1 MNNKENK
8 NISGSL
14 NRRLLI
20 AILLLAGFIRIIY
33 LFEIRPTPLFQFL
46 AADTGSFERFALE
59 ILNGEFL
66 SPETIYFNPLYPF
79 FLALIYWIFGHCLF
93 AVVIFQA
100 LLDTSICFILY
111 CICWKIFRNRVV
123 GLIAAVVYAG
133 YGLAIFYTGIVL
145 GASLASFLF
154 ILTVYLLLLARERD
168 LIFAW
173 LGAGI
178 VYGLCSLIRP
188 NTLIVLP
195 FILIW
200 ILFRC
205 RGHHKLSQRL
215 LHPTLFLAGL
225 LIILLPFSFRHYRIT
240 DSVSLPFGN
249 GGLNFYVG
257 NHKGA
262 GGTYSYLSGISNTP
276 TGQIRSSVTRI
287 VRETG
292 KEVDLKQASAHWLNK
307 GLDFIRE
314 EPLEYLSLMG
324 RKFLLFWNIREIGQ
338 NIDYGFSKRFAP
350 LLRFP
355 WFSFGLIAPFA
366 WLGLFC
372 VFRQRIT
379 GALLPALLLFS
390 YMGSVII
397 FFVSARYRFP
407 AIPFIII
414 FSAYGVNYL
423 VRIAF
428 RFRRS
433 ALKQLLPLLGVLAGA
448 FAVTYLPLSPF
459 EEEKYL
465 SWSHTMLGNVYC
477 EQGLIERGIVE
488 YHRALELN
496 SGDTIALNQLGSAFW
511 KAGRRE
517 EAVLVFREAL
527 EAGPGDVSAHNNLGA
542 VLAEM
547 GMIEE
552 AVTEFRAALRIDP
565 DAAES
570 HNNLAVFYL
579 YYRNNPG
586 KAAYHANRARELG
599 YDLPNQLESDLSRR
613 GIY

>member
-1 MNNKENK
+1 M
-8 NISGSL
+8 L
-14 NRRLLI
+14 P
-20 AILLLAGFIRIIY
+20 AIIVLALALRFIY
-33 LFEIRPTPLFQFL
+33 LFEISSTPLFHFL

-59 ILNGEFL
+59 ILNGDLF

-79 FLALIYWIFGHCLF
+79 FLTLIYRIFGHHLF
-93 AVVIFQA
+93 AVVICQA
-100 LLDTSICFILY
+100 LLDTAICLILY
-111 CICWKIFRNRVV
+111 GVCRQVFRDRVV
-123 GLIAAVVYAG
+123 GLIAAFVYAG

-154 ILTVYLLLLARERD
+154 VLTVYLLLLAGERD
-168 LIFAW
+168 LIPAW

-178 VYGLCSLIRP
+178 AFGLCCLIRP

-195 FILIW
+195 FIVIW
-200 ILFRC
+200 ILFSR
-205 RGHHKLSQRL
+205 RGSLKLSRRL
-215 LHPTLFLAGL
+215 IRSILLLSGFLVM
-225 LIILLPFSFRHYRIT
+225 LLPFSFRYYRIT
-240 DSVSLPFGN
+240 GVVTLPFGN

-287 VRETG
+287 ARETG
-292 KEVDLKQASAHWLNK
+292 KEADLREASAHWLNK

-324 RKFLLFWNIREIGQ
+324 RKFLLFWNVREIGQ
-338 NIDYGFSKRFAP
+338 NIDYVFSKRFAP

-372 VFRQRIT
+372 VFRRRLT
-379 GALLPALLLFS
+379 GPLLPALLLIA

-414 FSAYGVNYL
+414 FAAYGANYL
-423 VRIAF
+423 IRIAV
-428 RFRRS
+428 RFRRRT
-433 ALKQLLPLLGVLAGA
+433 LKQLLPPLGVLAGA
-448 FAVTYLPLSPF
+448 FVVAYLPLSPF

-477 EQGLIERGIVE
+477 EQGLIERGIAE
-488 YHRALELN
+488 YHRALEFN
-496 SGDTIALNQLGSAFW
+496 PGDTIALNQLGSAHW
-511 KAGRRE
+511 KAGRRDK
-517 EAVLVFREAL
+517 AVLVFLDAI
-527 EAGPGDVSAHNNLGA
+527 AADPGDVSAHNNLGA

-552 AVTEFRAALRIDP
+552 AVEEFREALRIDP
-565 DAAES
+565 DAPES
-570 HNNLAVFYL
+570 HSNLAVYYL

-586 KAAYHANRARELG
+586 KSAYHANRARELG
-599 YDLPNQLESDLSRR
+599 YDLPDQLESDLSRSSVH
-613 GIY
+613 